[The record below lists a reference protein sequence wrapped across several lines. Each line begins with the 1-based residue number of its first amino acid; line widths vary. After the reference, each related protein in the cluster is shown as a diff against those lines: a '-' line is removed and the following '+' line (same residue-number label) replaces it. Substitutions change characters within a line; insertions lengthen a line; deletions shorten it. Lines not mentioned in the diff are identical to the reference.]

1 MSARMS
7 GGTMRNRMSSLVI
20 VLVGALLFSLP
31 AAAQIYIPGTPEQK
45 KAAENAKPPKYD
57 VHDLSGIWR
66 GQVKLMGGAPA
77 PPMTKWGQEQYDAR
91 KPTVSY
97 VAAPRRNIP
106 AFGNDPLANCDPLG
120 YPRNL
125 EDPPGAGGG
134 TFQFVQAPTELVQIF
149 DGGHRIREIWTDG
162 RKIPDDVDPRWYG
175 YASAHWD
182 GDSLIVDSLGYDDRA
197 WLDGNGY
204 PHSDQM
210 KLREVYSHPDAMTL
224 EVTMT
229 LDDPQAYTK
238 TWAGTKTTFHLTL
251 PKESTVLYEYLCV
264 PSEEQSFNEGVR
276 NPAGGDLAHSR
287 PLK

>member
-1 MSARMS
+1 
-7 GGTMRNRMSSLVI
+7 MRNRISTLVI
-20 VLVGALLFSLP
+20 LAIGALVFSLP

-45 KAAENAKPPKYD
+45 EAAKNAKPPKYD
-57 VHDLSGIWR
+57 ARDLSGIWR
-66 GQVKLMGGAPA
+66 VGGGQMGRLMGGAPA
-77 PPMTKWGQEQYDAR
+77 PTMTKWGQDIFDAR

-97 VAAPRRNIP
+97 VQGARRNIP
-106 AFGNDPLANCDPLG
+106 AFGNDPLALCDPLG

-134 TFQFVQAPTELVQIF
+134 TFQFVQAPTELIQIF
-149 DGGHRIREIWTDG
+149 DGGHRFREIWTDA

-182 GDSLIVDSLGYDDRA
+182 GDSLIVDSLGYDDRT

-204 PHSDQM
+204 PHSEDM
-210 KLREVYSHPDAMTL
+210 KMHEVYGHPDAMTL
-224 EVTMT
+224 ELTMT
-229 LDDPQAYTK
+229 IDDPMAYTK
-238 TWAGTKTTFHLTL
+238 TWAGNKQTYKLTL
-251 PKESTVLYEYLCV
+251 PKESAVLYEYLCV